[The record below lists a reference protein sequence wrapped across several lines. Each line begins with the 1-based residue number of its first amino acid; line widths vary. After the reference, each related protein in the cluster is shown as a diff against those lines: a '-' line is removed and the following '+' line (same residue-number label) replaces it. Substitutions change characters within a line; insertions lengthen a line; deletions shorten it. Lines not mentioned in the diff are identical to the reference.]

1 MNATANWSSFQ
12 GDDVAPAPM
21 DVRLMNIVAVLL
33 GVAACLV
40 SLGLAVRWVMAQ
52 PVFAVSKI
60 VVAGDTAHH
69 NTLTLKAN
77 VGGRISGNFFTLDLA
92 QARSV
97 FESVPWVRK
106 ATVRREFPNRLRVT
120 LEEHRPSGF
129 WGADSESR
137 MVNSLGEVFEANAGD
152 AEADELPRLVGSD
165 GSSKELL
172 VMHRLLSKV
181 LQSADVT
188 IEQLELSARNG
199 WRMQLDSGTQMELGR
214 GSNAE
219 VIVRVEKLLATQKQ
233 VLNAYQRTGWDRV
246 ESVDLR
252 HGAGYAIRINGVS
265 TNATTATATAVAK

>member
-1 MNATANWSSFQ
+1 MNMATNMSSNWSSMS
-12 GDDVAPAPM
+12 APEIAAPM
-21 DVRLMNIVAVLL
+21 DVRLMNIAALML
-33 GVAACLV
+33 GAAACVV
-40 SLGLAVRWVMAQ
+40 SLGLAVRWALAQ

-60 VVAGDTAHH
+60 VVEGDTSHH
-69 NTLTLKAN
+69 NALTLKAN

-120 LEEHRPSGF
+120 LEEHRSSGF

-152 AEADELPRLVGSD
+152 AEAEELPRLVGAE
-165 GSSKELL
+165 GTSSNVLA
-172 VMHRLLSKV
+172 MYRQLSKA
-181 LQSADVT
+181 LQPVDAT

-199 WRMQLDSGTQMELGR
+199 WRLQLDSGTQMELGR
-214 GSNAE
+214 GSPEE
-219 VIVRVEKLLATQKQ
+219 VMARMQKFLATHKQ
-233 VLNAYQRTGWDRV
+233 VLASYQRSGLDRV

-252 HGAGYAIRINGVS
+252 NGEGYAIRMSGVS
-265 TNATTATATAVAK
+265 TIAAAVAEKK